1 MDVNLTSTARD
12 ALQDL
17 LDVSPQVEAALIMGR
32 DGRLLAD
39 SLEGR
44 GTVAE
49 RLARIGTRLLGE
61 TERARTELGREPVTQ
76 CEVATGDGHVFLVGD
91 AERVV
96 LAVTGVEPTVGLVFY
111 DMKTALRAVRE
122 TTIGRNNGHGAS
134 SNGAV
139 ASATAAARAGTEG
152 DSEESSS

>member
-1 MDVNLTSTARD
+1 MDVNVTSTARD

-17 LDVSPQVEAALIMGR
+17 LDVSPQVEAALIMSR
-32 DGRLLAD
+32 DGAPLAD

-44 GTVAE
+44 GPVAE
-49 RLARIGTRLLGE
+49 RLARIGVKLLEE

-96 LAVTGVEPTVGLVFY
+96 LAVTGVDPTVGLVFY
-111 DMKTALRAVRE
+111 DMKTALRSVRE
-122 TTIGRNNGHGAS
+122 SAASSQNGH
-134 SNGAV
+134 NG
-139 ASATAAARAGTEG
+139 SGAAAAAAAGGEEG
-152 DSEESSS
+152 TT